1 MWKWEFEAKNAT
13 GEELSILM
21 RMASRYLQTLFAS
34 VLILTSVNGIL
45 NIIERKTHVLIAKR
59 SYF

>member
-45 NIIERKTHVLIAKR
+45 NIIARKTHVLIAKR

>member
-34 VLILTSVNGIL
+34 VLILTSVNGIF